1 MGLRSLI
8 SRAALKAEDFYSSV
22 AGCATVASVVYL
34 GSSIMTG
41 LIHDVL

>member
-1 MGLRSLI
+1 MGLRSPI

-22 AGCATVASVVYL
+22 AGCATVFPVGHL

-41 LIHDVL
+41 LSHDVL